1 MIVGISVAQ
10 MPSINSKWERRYLQ
24 LNIEVR
30 KVREHYEIYVN
41 GDFYC
46 SCDNRREVDEELS
59 NIETL

>member
-1 MIVGISVAQ
+1 M
-10 MPSINSKWERRYLQ
+10 
-24 LNIEVR
+24 NIEVR

-41 GDFYC
+41 GYFYC